1 MSDPNKDWLDE
12 ELKHLRDLEAPAT
25 LLPNVMKKARQRAG
39 RLWWVRL
46 VESRAELV
54 RSLGVGVSL
63 LMLVLLLVVNPTQFF
78 SHLPGASVLLNLIP
92 LLLDAAKAIL
102 FEAKVFNF
110 SVLGLFAPAIILSY
124 ILLVAIASTI
134 QRLANTRK

>member
-12 ELKHLRDLEAPAT
+12 ELKHLRDLEAPAS
-25 LLPNVMKKARQRAG
+25 LLPKVMEKVRQRAG

-46 VESRAELV
+46 VESRAELL
-54 RSLGVGVSL
+54 RSLVVGVSL

-78 SHLPGASVLLNLIP
+78 SHPPGASALLNLIP

-134 QRLANTRK
+134 QHLANTRK

>member
-12 ELKHLRDLEAPAT
+12 ELEHLRHLEAPAT
-25 LLPNVMKKARQRAG
+25 LLPNVMKKVRQRAG

-78 SHLPGASVLLNLIP
+78 SHLPGASALLNLIP
-92 LLLDAAKAIL
+92 LLLDAAKAML

-134 QRLANTRK
+134 QHLANTRK

>member
-12 ELKHLRDLEAPAT
+12 ELEHLRDLEAPAT
-25 LLPNVMKKARQRAG
+25 LLPNVMKKVRQRAK

-46 VESRAELV
+46 VESRADLL
-54 RSLGVGVSL
+54 RSLVVGVSL
-63 LMLVLLLVVNPTQFF
+63 LMLVLLLLVNPAQFF
-78 SHLPGASVLLNLIP
+78 SHLPGASALLNLIP
-92 LLLDAAKAIL
+92 LLLDAAKALL

-124 ILLVAIASTI
+124 VLLVAIASTI
-134 QRLANTRK
+134 QRLANIQK

>member
-12 ELKHLRDLEAPAT
+12 ELEHLRDLEAPAT
-25 LLPNVMKKARQRAG
+25 LLPNVMKKVRQRAG

-46 VESRAELV
+46 VESRAELL
-54 RSLGVGVSL
+54 RSLVVGVSL

-78 SHLPGASVLLNLIP
+78 SHLPGASALLNLIP
-92 LLLDAAKAIL
+92 LLLDAAKAML

-124 ILLVAIASTI
+124 VLLVAIASTI
-134 QRLANTRK
+134 QHLANPRK

>member
-25 LLPNVMKKARQRAG
+25 LLPGVMKKVRQRAG

-78 SHLPGASVLLNLIP
+78 SHLPGASALLNLIP

-134 QRLANTRK
+134 QHLANPRK

>member
-25 LLPNVMKKARQRAG
+25 LLPNVMKKVRQRAG
-39 RLWWVRL
+39 RLWWMRL

>member
-1 MSDPNKDWLDE
+1 MEKVRPWAK
-12 ELKHLRDLEAPAT
+12 
-25 LLPNVMKKARQRAG
+25 

-46 VESRAELV
+46 VESLADLL
-54 RSLGVGVSL
+54 RSLVVGVSL

-78 SHLPGASVLLNLIP
+78 SHLPGASALLNLIP

-134 QRLANTRK
+134 QRLANIQK

>member
-78 SHLPGASVLLNLIP
+78 SHLPGASALLNLIP

-124 ILLVAIASTI
+124 ILLVAIASSI
-134 QRLANTRK
+134 QHLANTRK

>member
-12 ELKHLRDLEAPAT
+12 ELEHLQDLEAPAT
-25 LLPNVMKKARQRAG
+25 LLPNVMKKVRQRAK

-46 VESRAELV
+46 VESRAELM
-54 RSLGVGVSL
+54 RSLVVAVSL

-78 SHLPGASVLLNLIP
+78 SHLPGASALLNLIP
-92 LLLDAAKAIL
+92 LLLDAAKTML

-110 SVLGLFAPAIILSY
+110 SVLGLFAPAIVLSY

-134 QRLANTRK
+134 QHLANFRK

>member
-1 MSDPNKDWLDE
+1 MSDPNKDWFDQ
-12 ELKHLRDLEAPAT
+12 ELEHLRDLEAPAT
-25 LLPNVMKKARQRAG
+25 LLPNVMKKVRQRAK

-46 VESRAELV
+46 VESRADLL
-54 RSLGVGVSL
+54 RSLVVGVSL
-63 LMLVLLLVVNPTQFF
+63 LMLILLLVVNPTQFF
-78 SHLPGASVLLNLIP
+78 SHLPGASAFLNLIP

-134 QRLANTRK
+134 QRLANIQK

>member
-12 ELKHLRDLEAPAT
+12 ELEHLRELEAPAT
-25 LLPNVMKKARQRAG
+25 LLPNVMKKVRQRAG

-46 VESRAELV
+46 VEPRAELL
-54 RSLGVGVSL
+54 RSLVVGVSL
-63 LMLVLLLVVNPTQFF
+63 LMLVLLLVVDPTQFF
-78 SHLPGASVLLNLIP
+78 SHLPGASALLNLIP

-124 ILLVAIASTI
+124 ILLVAIASSI
-134 QRLANTRK
+134 QHLANTRK

>member
-12 ELKHLRDLEAPAT
+12 ELEHLRDLEAPAT
-25 LLPNVMKKARQRAG
+25 LLPNVMKKVRQRAG

-46 VESRAELV
+46 VESRAELL
-54 RSLGVGVSL
+54 RSLVVGVSL

-78 SHLPGASVLLNLIP
+78 SHLPGASALLNLIP
-92 LLLDAAKAIL
+92 LLLDAAKAML

-134 QRLANTRK
+134 QHLANTRK

>member
-25 LLPNVMKKARQRAG
+25 LLPNVMKKVRQRAG

-46 VESRAELV
+46 VESRAELL
-54 RSLGVGVSL
+54 RSLVVGVSL
-63 LMLVLLLVVNPTQFF
+63 LMLVLLLLVNPTQFF
-78 SHLPGASVLLNLIP
+78 SHLPGASALLNLIP
-92 LLLDAAKAIL
+92 LLLDAAKAML

-134 QRLANTRK
+134 QHLANTRK

>member
-25 LLPNVMKKARQRAG
+25 LLPKVMEKVRQRAG

-78 SHLPGASVLLNLIP
+78 SHLPGASALLNLIP

-124 ILLVAIASTI
+124 ILLVAIASSI
-134 QRLANTRK
+134 QHLANTRK

>member
-12 ELKHLRDLEAPAT
+12 ELEHLRDLEAPAT
-25 LLPNVMKKARQRAG
+25 LLPNVMRKVRQRAK

-46 VESRAELV
+46 VESRADLL
-54 RSLGVGVSL
+54 RSLVVGVSL

-78 SHLPGASVLLNLIP
+78 SHLPGASALLNLVP

-110 SVLGLFAPAIILSY
+110 SVLGLFAPAIMLSY

-134 QRLANTRK
+134 QRLANIQK

>member
-1 MSDPNKDWLDE
+1 MSDANRDWLDE
-12 ELKHLRDLEAPAT
+12 ELEHLRDLEAPAA
-25 LLPNVMKKARQRAG
+25 LLPNVMKKVRQRAG

>member
-12 ELKHLRDLEAPAT
+12 ELEHLRDLEAPAT
-25 LLPNVMKKARQRAG
+25 LLPNVMKKVRQRAK

-46 VESRAELV
+46 VESRADLL
-54 RSLGVGVSL
+54 RSLVVGVSL

-78 SHLPGASVLLNLIP
+78 SHLPGASALLNLVP

-134 QRLANTRK
+134 QRLANIQK

>member
-1 MSDPNKDWLDE
+1 MSDPNKDWLAE

-46 VESRAELV
+46 VESRAELL
-54 RSLGVGVSL
+54 RSLVVGVSL

-78 SHLPGASVLLNLIP
+78 SHLPGASALLNLIP
-92 LLLDAAKAIL
+92 LLLDAAKATL
-102 FEAKVFNF
+102 FEAKIFNL
-110 SVLGLFAPAIILSY
+110 SVLGLFAPAIVLSY

-134 QRLANTRK
+134 QRLANARK

>member
-1 MSDPNKDWLDE
+1 MSDPNKDWLDQ
-12 ELKHLRDLEAPAT
+12 ELEHLRDLEAPAT
-25 LLPNVMKKARQRAG
+25 LLPNVMKKVRQRAK

-46 VESRAELV
+46 VESRAELL
-54 RSLGVGVSL
+54 RSLVVGVSL
-63 LMLVLLLVVNPTQFF
+63 LMLVLLLVVNPPQFF
-78 SHLPGASVLLNLIP
+78 SHLPGASALLNLIP
-92 LLLDAAKAIL
+92 LLLDAAKAML

-134 QRLANTRK
+134 QRLANIQK

>member
-25 LLPNVMKKARQRAG
+25 LLPKVMEKVRQRAG

-46 VESRAELV
+46 VESRAELL
-54 RSLGVGVSL
+54 RSLVVGVSL

-78 SHLPGASVLLNLIP
+78 SHLPGASALLNLIP
-92 LLLDAAKAIL
+92 LLLDAAKATL
-102 FEAKVFNF
+102 FEAKIFNL
-110 SVLGLFAPAIILSY
+110 SVLGLFAPAIVLSY

-134 QRLANTRK
+134 QRLANARK

>member
-1 MSDPNKDWLDE
+1 MSHPNKDWLDE

-25 LLPNVMKKARQRAG
+25 LLPGVMKKVRQRAG

-46 VESRAELV
+46 VEPRAELL
-54 RSLGVGVSL
+54 RSLVVGVSL

-124 ILLVAIASTI
+124 VLLVAIASTI
-134 QRLANTRK
+134 QHLANPRK

>member
-78 SHLPGASVLLNLIP
+78 SHLPGASALLNLIP

-134 QRLANTRK
+134 QHLANTRK